1 MGYVDTG
8 SPAGGGDAAPP
19 AGGGTHPNGDGDVSK
34 RDAIFT
40 ERELDVMDI
49 LWRDGSGTVSEVK
62 ERLEDDLAYTTV
74 LTILR
79 TLEQK
84 GYVGHEAEGR
94 AYRYHPLVGKEE
106 ARESHLERLTRKLF
120 GGSRELLM
128 TRLVSEG
135 DLTRDELERLRALL
149 DHRLG

>member
-1 MGYVDTG
+1 MRKDRF
-8 SPAGGGDAAPP
+8 
-19 AGGGTHPNGDGDVSK
+19 VSK
-34 RDAIFT
+34 QDAIFT

-49 LWRDGSGTVSEVK
+49 LWRDGSGTVSDVK
-62 ERLEDDLAYTTV
+62 ERISDDLAYTTV

-84 GYVGHEAEGR
+84 GFVGHEPEGR

-106 ARESHLERLTRKLF
+106 ARESHLRRLTRKLF

-128 TRLVSEG
+128 AQLVSDG
-135 DLTRDELERLRALL
+135 DLTREELERLRSML
-149 DHRLG
+149 DQRLG

>member
-1 MGYVDTG
+1 MSKDRF
-8 SPAGGGDAAPP
+8 
-19 AGGGTHPNGDGDVSK
+19 VSK
-34 RDAIFT
+34 QDAIFT

-49 LWRDGSGTVSEVK
+49 LWRDGSGTVSDVK
-62 ERLEDDLAYTTV
+62 ERISDDLAYTTV

-84 GYVGHEAEGR
+84 GFVGHKPEGR

-106 ARESHLERLTRKLF
+106 ARESHLRRLTRKLF

-128 TRLVSEG
+128 AQLVSDG
-135 DLTRDELERLRALL
+135 DLTREELERLRSML
-149 DHRLG
+149 DQRLG

>member
-1 MGYVDTG
+1 MRKDRF
-8 SPAGGGDAAPP
+8 
-19 AGGGTHPNGDGDVSK
+19 VSK
-34 RDAIFT
+34 QDAIFT

-49 LWRDGSGTVSEVK
+49 LWQDGSGTVSDVK
-62 ERLEDDLAYTTV
+62 ERISDDLAYTTV

-84 GYVGHEAEGR
+84 GFVGHQPEGR

-106 ARESHLERLTRKLF
+106 ARESHLRRLTRKLF

-128 TRLVSEG
+128 AQLVSDG
-135 DLTRDELERLRALL
+135 DLTREELERLRNML
-149 DHRLG
+149 DQRLG

>member
-1 MGYVDTG
+1 MRKDRF
-8 SPAGGGDAAPP
+8 
-19 AGGGTHPNGDGDVSK
+19 VSK
-34 RDAIFT
+34 QDAIFT

-49 LWRDGSGTVSEVK
+49 LWQDGSGTVSDVK
-62 ERLEDDLAYTTV
+62 ERISDDLAYTTV

-84 GYVGHEAEGR
+84 GFVGHQPEGR

-106 ARESHLERLTRKLF
+106 ARESHLRRLTRKLF

-128 TRLVSEG
+128 AQLVSDGE
-135 DLTRDELERLRALL
+135 LTREELERLRNML
-149 DHRLG
+149 DQRLG